1 MTAHCVRRWP
11 PRGALASLL
20 AVVTGVLAGCGG
32 SSHIT
37 VQTVTEVSP
46 PSQAVQPA
54 RSQGVGTAGF
64 NASAIY
70 ARDAPGVVTVIS
82 VFPGG
87 SLNGRLGG
95 GGGGN
100 AAAQGSGFVVSS
112 AGEVMTNAH
121 VITNGTGG
129 SLQRAKS
136 VYIKF
141 PDGNEVP
148 AMIVGADPNADVGL
162 LRISPAGLALAPL
175 RLGSSSDL
183 VVGQPVAAMG
193 TPFGQQGSLS
203 VGVISALN
211 RSIQSLNVSGS
222 HAFDISGAIQTDAA
236 INHGNS
242 GGPLVDARGAVIGIN
257 SQIDTQNGTGS
268 GVGFAVPVDAVKHSL
283 AQLRAHGSVSY
294 AYLGVAS
301 LPLFPQL
308 AVRLGLKVGHG
319 ALLDQVTP
327 GGPGG
332 GAGLHGAS
340 GQITFDAQRYPSGG
354 DVVTKVNGR
363 SLTQNF
369 DLASAVAAL
378 NPGQKV
384 TLEVW
389 SGGSRRDVTVTL
401 GTRPGSG

>member
-1 MTAHCVRRWP
+1 MTARCGSQRA
-11 PRGALASLL
+11 RGGVLACLL
-20 AVVTGVLAGCGG
+20 AAAAGVLAGCGG
-32 SSHIT
+32 SSHTT
-37 VQTVTEVSP
+37 VQTVTQSSP
-46 PSQAVQPA
+46 PSPAVQPA
-54 RSQGVGTAGF
+54 RASGVGTGGF
-64 NASAIY
+64 NASAVY

-82 VFPGG
+82 LFPGG
-87 SLNGRLGG
+87 SLNGLLGG
-95 GGGGN
+95 GGGGT

-112 AGEVMTNAH
+112 AGEVITNAH

-136 VYIKF
+136 VYVKF

-148 AMIVGADPNADVGL
+148 AAIVGADPNADVAL

-175 RLGSSSDL
+175 PLGSSSDL

-257 SQIDTQNGTGS
+257 SQIDTQNGAGS

-283 AQLRAHGSVSY
+283 AQLRAHGSVAY
-294 AYLGVAS
+294 AYLGVSS

-308 AVRLGLKVGHG
+308 ASRLGLKVGHG

-327 GGPGG
+327 GGPSAA
-332 GAGLHGAS
+332 AGLQGAS
-340 GQITFDAQRYPSGG
+340 GQVTFDAQRYPAGG

-363 SLTQNF
+363 NLTQNF
-369 DLASAVAAL
+369 DLASAVAQL

-389 SGGSRRDVTVTL
+389 SRGSRRDVTVTL